1 MRVTTSP
8 GVALAL
14 FSTILVACSGSAG
27 APDDTS
33 RASEGLA
40 ATFAP
45 YAAKAASVVTIA
57 ASTKGGYD
65 VTAANSS
72 AAASHVAALDFS
84 RSGFDASTVALV
96 TSAPAGELLLEGTI
110 ATSTLYVTGAY
121 RGMPGMTH
129 DASATFY
136 GVSASVGHALNEKV
150 TRTLDGI
157 DVSAAT
163 ASFVSAAWLENQVAN
178 KGAVVAGHVT
188 QATKTL
194 TAQQVYVALPYVGG
208 PCVVSGNVCPD
219 GQVASFS
226 RDENLCYAFAG
237 CVTPGVCPFYVP
249 ECSPGYDLTSWVAS
263 PSACH
268 QYSCEP
274 SFLH

>member
-1 MRVTTSP
+1 MRVTFSP

-14 FSTILVACSGSAG
+14 FSTILVACSGA
-27 APDDTS
+27 APEDSS
-33 RASEGLA
+33 RTSEGLN

-45 YAAKAASVVTIA
+45 YAAKAPSFVTIA

-65 VTAANSS
+65 VTPANSS
-72 AAASHVAALDFS
+72 AGASHVAALDFS
-84 RSGFDASTVALV
+84 RSGFDASTVAVV
-96 TSAPAGELLLEGTI
+96 TSAPTGEVLLEGTV

-121 RGMPGMTH
+121 RGMPGITH
-129 DASATFY
+129 EASATFY
-136 GVSASVGHALNEKV
+136 EVSASVGHALNEKV

-163 ASFVSAAWLENQVAN
+163 APFVSASWLENEVAN

-208 PCVVSGNVCPD
+208 PCVVSGNVCP
-219 GQVASFS
+219 GGEVPSFS
-226 RDENLCYAFAG
+226 RDENLCYDFAG
-237 CVTPGVCPFYVP
+237 CVTPGVCPLYVP
-249 ECSPGYDLTSWVAS
+249 ECPAGYDLASWVAQ

>member
-14 FSTILVACSGSAG
+14 FSTILVACSGG
-27 APDDTS
+27 AAAPEDTS
-33 RASEGLA
+33 RESEGLG

-45 YAAKAASVVTIA
+45 YAAKAPSFVTIA
-57 ASTKGGYD
+57 ASPKGGYD
-65 VTAANSS
+65 VTTANSS
-72 AAASHVAALDFS
+72 VAASHVAALDFS
-84 RSGFDASTVALV
+84 RSGFDASTIAVV
-96 TSAPAGELLLEGTI
+96 TSAPAGEVLLDGTI

-121 RGMPGMTH
+121 RGMPGIPH
-129 DASATFY
+129 EASATFY
-136 GVSASVGHALNEKV
+136 EVSASVGHALNEKV

-163 ASFVSAAWLENQVAN
+163 APFVSAAWLESQVAN

-208 PCVVSGNVCPD
+208 PCVVSGNVCPG

-226 RDENLCYAFAG
+226 RDENLCYDFAG
-237 CVTPGVCPFYVP
+237 CVTPGVCAFFVP
-249 ECSPGYDLTSWVAS
+249 ECAPGYGLTSWIAGAN
-263 PSACH
+263 ACH

-274 SFLH
+274 SFLR